1 MATQRHQ
8 EAHRFLD
15 LCKREFATR
24 PTIYT
29 EMVRNLNA
37 FQRGTADREGIRQRV
52 EALLAGTPELL
63 RGFRSFLPEDP
74 APAAPI
80 GRGGGK
86 TFEDAITLDSDEEAV
101 VPEAAAVV
109 PEAPEDE
116 EVQIVGNTG
125 SNPLSDFPH
134 PRHACVVH
142 PFPPGGGRDGE
153 RAAAEAHCPRCF
165 CFLCDG
171 PAAECASWRE
181 HAMARND
188 ASWMAVRTC
197 LRAAPVAAPAARRP
211 AQRFVRPPAP
221 KRARRSH

>member
-1 MATQRHQ
+1 
-8 EAHRFLD
+8 
-15 LCKREFATR
+15 
-24 PTIYT
+24 
-29 EMVRNLNA
+29 MVRNLNA

-63 RGFRSFLPEDP
+63 RGFRSFLPEDA

-101 VPEAAAVV
+101 VPEAA
-109 PEAPEDE
+109 EDE

-142 PFPPGGGRDGE
+142 PFPPGGGRDVD
-153 RAAAEAHCPRCF
+153 RPAAEVHCPRCF

-181 HAMARND
+181 RDGANARAGWPCGR
-188 ASWMAVRTC
+188 ASA
-197 LRAAPVAAPAARRP
+197 
-211 AQRFVRPPAP
+211 RPPSPRRRRGAP
-221 KRARRSH
+221 RSASSAPGAEARATAKNRRSC

>member
-63 RGFRSFLPEDP
+63 RGFRSFLPEDA

-101 VPEAAAVV
+101 VPEAA
-109 PEAPEDE
+109 EDE

-134 PRHACVVH
+134 PRHACVVR
-142 PFPPGGGRDGE
+142 PFPPGGGRDVD
-153 RAAAEAHCPRCF
+153 RPAAELHCPRCF

-197 LRAAPVAAPAARRP
+197 LRAAPVAAPPARRP

-221 KRARRSH
+221 KRARRSY